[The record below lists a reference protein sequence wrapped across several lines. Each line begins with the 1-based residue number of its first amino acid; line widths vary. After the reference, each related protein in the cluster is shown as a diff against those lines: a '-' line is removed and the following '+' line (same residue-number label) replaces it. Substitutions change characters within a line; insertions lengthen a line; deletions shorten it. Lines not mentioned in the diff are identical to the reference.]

1 MIAITSV
8 FNFIRRTVY
17 PNGRLIQDDI
27 DTVLYEIE
35 SAKQRGLKGTY
46 ALKYDA
52 LMEKKYIEIIT
63 KNIDE
68 NDEIA
73 CWWEVDKSLAEKAG
87 VKWKAKTPIDDTVN
101 IGYSLAYTPDE
112 RIKLIDAY
120 MYDFKEIFGYYP
132 KTVGSWVI
140 DIISLKYFKEKYGVT
155 GCVICR
161 DQIGTDGFTLNGGYY
176 NQGYYPSIYNE
187 FIPAQT
193 AENMLKLPIFR
204 MLGPDPIYAFED
216 GIRKSVIG
224 VYTLEPAATIAQDSE
239 WVNWIFKRL
248 TDEKDIG
255 FSFAQVGQEN
265 TFLWNTMNRGFDAQ
279 MPVIEKLKDEKK
291 LVVMNICEL
300 SEWFN
305 KRYELTPVTSFS
317 ASEDWNIEENLKTV
331 WYNSRFYRI
340 SFLYEKNN
348 LYIRDLNIFDEL
360 YKSRYHD
367 DILIEKESIFDALPI
382 VKPHYWSDEN
392 NRNKID
398 IIESENQNIFELENI
413 KFDSDEVSK
422 YFIEGINKEKNIKI
436 VCSESNI
443 ELKANFDF
451 ELNINILPVLRKV
464 EENKIICK
472 YNNFNYYIKI
482 NNGKINFDNNILRIK
497 SINKKIKIDFS
508 MDKRNKELEFLDNTF
523 KDGKKDIYDYS
534 RLENVSTKVIKK
546 AFKPI
551 INKKSRTVD
560 IGEIT
565 KIKMHNPNERGQI
578 YYTLNGDIPS
588 KDSICYSGEFKVKG
602 SFRLKSIVIAPGLKN
617 SEIEELCIF
626 ETFKI
631 KDIKARTEPVDRKLY
646 NKNGVKGLL
655 DKELGSIH
663 YNDGNWLGYHDDLD
677 IDIIL
682 QEKKYVESLKLRF
695 LQDTRA
701 WIYYPIKVIVQI
713 SNNGIDFDFYKEIN
727 LSELY
732 LENEIGIK
740 DLEININEKCDA
752 IRLLAKNMKV
762 GPKNSL
768 MPNEGPLFIFVDK
781 VIIK

>member
-35 SAKQRGLKGTY
+35 SVKQRNLKGTY

-52 LMEKKYIEIIT
+52 LMEIKYIEII
-63 KNIDE
+63 KNNTDE

-87 VKWKAKTPIDDTVN
+87 VKWKAQTPVDDTVN
-101 IGYSLAYTPDE
+101 IGYSLAYTPNE

-120 MYDFKEIFGYYP
+120 MYDFKKIFGYYP

-140 DIISLKYFKEKYGVT
+140 DIISLKYFKEKYDVT
-155 GCVICR
+155 ACVICR

-176 NQGYYPSIYNE
+176 NQGYYPSLYNE

-193 AENMLKLPIFR
+193 VENMLKLPIFR

-224 VYTLEPAATIAQDSE
+224 VYTLEPAATIAQDSN

-279 MPVIEKLKDEKK
+279 MPVIEKLKNEKK
-291 LVVMNICEL
+291 LFVMNICEL

-305 KRYELTPVTSFS
+305 KIYKLTPVTSFS
-317 ASEDWNIEENLKTV
+317 ASEDWNLEENLKTV
-331 WYNSRFYRI
+331 WYNSRFYRV

-360 YKSRYHD
+360 YKSRYYD

-398 IIESENQNIFELENI
+398 IIDSKNQNIFEFEDI

-422 YFIEGINKEKNIKI
+422 YFIHGANKEKNIKI
-436 VCSESNI
+436 VCNESNI
-443 ELKANFDF
+443 EFSANFDF
-451 ELNINILPVLRKV
+451 ELNINTLPVLKKIT
-464 EENKIICK
+464 ENKMICR

-482 NNGKINFDNNILRIK
+482 DNGEIFFNNNILRLK
-497 SINKKIKIDFS
+497 SINNKIKIDLS
-508 MDKRNKELEFLDNTF
+508 MDKIIEDLKFLNEDF
-523 KDGKKDIYDYS
+523 KDIDLYAYSNFDDIKT
-534 RLENVSTKVIKK
+534 NVVKK

-551 INKKSRTVD
+551 INKKSKVVD

-565 KIKMHNPNERGQI
+565 KIKIHNPNKNGNV
-578 YYTLNGDIPS
+578 YYTLNGDNPS
-588 KDSICYSGEFKVKG
+588 NNSICYNGEFEVEG
-602 SFRLKSIVIAPGLKN
+602 TFNLKAIAVVEGFKN
-617 SEIEELCIF
+617 SEIEEISIF
-626 ETFKI
+626 ESFKI
-631 KDIKARTEPVDRKLY
+631 KDIKARTKPVDRKLY
-646 NKNGVKGLL
+646 NKNGIKGLL
-655 DKELGSIH
+655 NKELGSIH

-682 QEKKYVESLKLRF
+682 EKNFYIENLKLRF

-701 WIYYPIKVIVQI
+701 WIYYPIKIIIQI
-713 SNNGIDFDFYKEIN
+713 SNNGIDFNFHNEID
-727 LSELY
+727 LTDLY

-740 DLEININEKCDA
+740 NLEININKKCNA
-752 IRLLAKNMKV
+752 IRILAKNMKV
-762 GPKNSL
+762 GPNNSL
-768 MPNEGPLFIFVDK
+768 MPNEGPLFLFIDK
-781 VIIK
+781 VIVK